1 MRGCQEEEEDKEE
14 EEEEYKTIY
23 DISTR
28 YKPLFFSLHLHNLP
42 GGGGR
47 RRDSTL
53 VVVAPCSLGFFY

>member
-1 MRGCQEEEEDKEE
+1 MRGCQEEEEDKEEE

-28 YKPLFFSLHLHNLP
+28 YKPLSFSLHLHNLP

-47 RRDSTL
+47 RRDST
-53 VVVAPCSLGFFY
+53 V